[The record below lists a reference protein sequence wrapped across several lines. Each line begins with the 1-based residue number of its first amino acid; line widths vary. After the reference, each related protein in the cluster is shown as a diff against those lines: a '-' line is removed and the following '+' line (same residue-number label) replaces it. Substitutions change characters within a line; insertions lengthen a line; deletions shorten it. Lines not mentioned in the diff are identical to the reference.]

1 MPHSSVSTRT
11 ALSSASLTKPA
22 SRESDPFAA
31 LRCYVALVL
40 KRRRT
45 LSCAPWQDETH
56 EHYAR
61 VFAAFGH
68 AAWADLLFQDL
79 LVLLGGL
86 YRSPTSLFGPQAA
99 APYAAGRGLSVLF
112 SCIGLN
118 EPALLAFFP
127 LQLAAFKACCLPLA
141 NDHQRS
147 VVRYLASEIVKPS
160 LDAGEPLF
168 VRDPKYDQAIAHLFP
183 ELSSALSRAAPGAKE
198 CVRPHPSQPQQPSLP
213 SWHAMDAPE
222 DAFRRECINAAEAAR
237 VFDLRWSR
245 SDDVDFDKW
254 KRFEV
259 VCQMPRSDSRF
270 VRDAYDARRAGTDF
284 PGFMLDCGV
293 SDAGDAVYLTRLLA
307 SIFMLS

>member
-1 MPHSSVSTRT
+1 MPHSSVSTRP
-11 ALSSASLTKPA
+11 ARSSTSPPKSPSL
-22 SRESDPFAA
+22 ESDPFVA
-31 LRCYVALVL
+31 LRRYSAHVL
-40 KRRRT
+40 KRRPT
-45 LSCAPWQDETH
+45 LSCSPWQDDTH

-61 VFAAFGH
+61 FFAACGH
-68 AAWADLLFQDL
+68 ACWADLLFQDL
-79 LVLLGGL
+79 LVVLGGL
-86 YRSPTSLFGPQAA
+86 YRSPISLFGAEAA
-99 APYAAGRGLSVLF
+99 APYAAARGLSVLF
-112 SCIGLN
+112 SCIDLN
-118 EPALLAFFP
+118 EPALLAFLP
-127 LQLAAFKACCLPLA
+127 LQLAAFKSSCLPLA

-160 LDAGEPLF
+160 LDAGEMRF
-168 VRDPKYDQAIAHLFP
+168 VRDPRYDQAIAHLFP
-183 ELSSALSRAAPGAKE
+183 DLASALARAAPGAKDFAGS
-198 CVRPHPSQPQQPSLP
+198 HPSPPQQPSLS

-222 DAFRRECINAAEAAR
+222 DAFRRECFNAAEAAG

-270 VRDAYDARRAGTDF
+270 VRDAYEARRAGTDF